1 MNAELYPQFQLS
13 TLHSELKDMAIVE
26 NIQFIE
32 KEIEGKG
39 VILVAVSK
47 TKPVEML
54 MEAYNAGFKRFGE
67 NYVQELVDKYE
78 QMPKDIEW
86 HFIGHL
92 QSNKVKYLAPFVSLI
107 HSVDSLKLL
116 QEINKQAA
124 KQHRVIDC
132 LLQIYIAEED
142 TKSGMTEEE
151 CLEILKSETLEKLP
165 NIRIVGLMGMTTLTE
180 DEDQIR
186 KEFKKLKDFF
196 QSLTINQPPH
206 SSLTTLSMGMSG
218 DYAIA
223 IEEGSTMIR
232 VGSKIFG
239 GRIYQK

>member
-1 MNAELYPQFQLS
+1 
-13 TLHSELKDMAIVE
+13 MAIVE

-39 VILVAVSK
+39 VTLVAVSK

-67 NYVQELVDKYE
+67 NYVQELVDKHE

-92 QSNKVKYLAPFVSLI
+92 QSNKVKYIAPFVSLI

-124 KQHRVIDC
+124 KHNRVIEC

-151 CLEILKSETLEKLP
+151 CLDILKPETLEKLP
-165 NIRIVGLMGMTTLTE
+165 NVRIVGLMGMTTLTDNE
-180 DEDQIR
+180 TQIR
-186 KEFKKLKDFF
+186 KEFSKLFRFYKELRT
-196 QSLTINQPPH
+196 QNSELRI
-206 SSLTTLSMGMSG
+206 LSMGMSG
-218 DYAIA
+218 DYGIA
-223 IEEGSTMIR
+223 IEEGSNMIR

-239 GRIYQK
+239 GRIYNK

>member
-1 MNAELYPQFQLS
+1 
-13 TLHSELKDMAIVE
+13 MAIVE

-39 VILVAVSK
+39 VTLVAVSK

-92 QSNKVKYLAPFVSLI
+92 QSNKVKYIAPFVSLI
-107 HSVDSLKLL
+107 HSVDSFKLL

-124 KQHRVIDC
+124 KHNRVIDC

-151 CLEILKSETLEKLP
+151 CLEILQAETLEKLP
-165 NIRIVGLMGMTTLTE
+165 NVRIVGLMGMTTLTE
-180 DEDQIR
+180 DEAQIR
-186 KEFKKLKDFF
+186 KEFKKLKDFYE
-196 QSLTINQPPH
+196 SLIINPQRWPN
-206 SSLTTLSMGMSG
+206 SSLNILSMGMSG
-218 DYAIA
+218 DYSIA
-223 IEEGSTMIR
+223 IEEGSSMIR

>member
-1 MNAELYPQFQLS
+1 
-13 TLHSELKDMAIVE
+13 MAIVE

-32 KEIEGKG
+32 KEIEGKD
-39 VILVAVSK
+39 VSLVAVSK

-67 NYVQELVDKYE
+67 NYVQELVDKHE
-78 QMPKDIEW
+78 TMPKDIEW

-92 QSNKVKYLAPFVSLI
+92 QSNKVKYIAPFVSLI
-107 HSVDSLKLL
+107 HSVDSFKLL
-116 QEINKQAA
+116 QEINKQAI
-124 KQHRVIDC
+124 KNNRVIDC

-151 CLEILKSETLEKLP
+151 CLEILKAETLP
-165 NIRIVGLMGMTTLTE
+165 NVRIVGLMGMTTLTD
-180 DEDQIR
+180 DEAQIR
-186 KEFKKLKDFF
+186 KEFKKLCEFF
-196 QSLTINQPPH
+196 KELRPQKADRSEL
-206 SSLTTLSMGMSG
+206 STLSMGMSG

>member
-1 MNAELYPQFQLS
+1 
-13 TLHSELKDMAIVE
+13 MAVVE

-32 KEIEGKG
+32 KEIEGKD
-39 VILVAVSK
+39 VTLVAVSK

-67 NYVQELVDKYE
+67 NYVQELVDKHE
-78 QMPKDIEW
+78 LMPKDIEW

-92 QSNKVKYLAPFVSLI
+92 QSNKVKYIASFVSLI

-116 QEINKQAA
+116 QEINKQAI
-124 KQHRVIDC
+124 KNNRVIDC

-151 CLEILKSETLEKLP
+151 CLEILKAETLEKLQ
-165 NIRIVGLMGMTTLTE
+165 NVRIIGLMGMTTLTDNE
-180 DEDQIR
+180 TQIR
-186 KEFKKLKDFF
+186 REFKKLKNFYQTLTF
-196 QSLTINQPPH
+196 NPQRLSHPSLTI
-206 SSLTTLSMGMSG
+206 LSMGMSG
-218 DYAIA
+218 DYGIA
-223 IEEGSTMIR
+223 IEEGSTIIR

-239 GRIYQK
+239 GRINQK

>member
-1 MNAELYPQFQLS
+1 
-13 TLHSELKDMAIVE
+13 MAIVE

-32 KEIEGKG
+32 KEIEGKD
-39 VILVAVSK
+39 VTLVAVSK

-78 QMPKDIEW
+78 QMPEDIEW

-92 QSNKVKYLAPFVSLI
+92 QSNKVKYIASFVSLI

-124 KQHRVIDC
+124 KHNRVIDC

-142 TKSGMTEEE
+142 TKSGMTEDE
-151 CLEILKSETLEKLP
+151 CLEILKAETLEKLP
-165 NIRIVGLMGMTTLTE
+165 NVRIIGLMGMTTLTE
-180 DEDQIR
+180 DETQIR
-186 KEFKKLKDFF
+186 KEFGKLRRFY
-196 QSLTINQPPH
+196 QTLGTQH
-206 SSLTTLSMGMSG
+206 SILATLSMGMSG
-218 DYAIA
+218 DYSIA

-239 GRIYQK
+239 GRVFPQ

>member
-1 MNAELYPQFQLS
+1 
-13 TLHSELKDMAIVE
+13 MAIVE

-39 VILVAVSK
+39 VTLVAVSK

-92 QSNKVKYLAPFVSLI
+92 QSNKVKYIASFVSLI

-124 KQHRVIDC
+124 KHNRVIDC

-151 CLEILKSETLEKLP
+151 CLEILKAETLEKLL
-165 NIRIVGLMGMTTLTE
+165 NVRIVGLMGMTTLTE
-180 DEDQIR
+180 DETQIR
-186 KEFKKLKDFF
+186 KEFKKLNDFH
-196 QSLTINQPPH
+196 QSLAISHSQLTI
-206 SSLTTLSMGMSG
+206 LSMGMSG
-218 DYAIA
+218 DYGIA

>member
-1 MNAELYPQFQLS
+1 
-13 TLHSELKDMAIVE
+13 MAIVE

-39 VILVAVSK
+39 VTLVAVSK

-92 QSNKVKYLAPFVSLI
+92 QSNKVKYIAPFVSLI

-116 QEINKQAA
+116 QEINKQAT
-124 KQHRVIDC
+124 KNNRVIEC

-151 CLEILKSETLEKLP
+151 CLEILKAEMLEKLP
-165 NIRIVGLMGMTTLTE
+165 NVRIVGLMGMTTLTE
-180 DEDQIR
+180 DETQIR
-186 KEFKKLKDFF
+186 KEFAKLKVFYSELKTQNRTADRSEP
-196 QSLTINQPPH
+196 QRRP
-206 SSLTTLSMGMSG
+206 LTTLSMGMSC

>member
-1 MNAELYPQFQLS
+1 
-13 TLHSELKDMAIVE
+13 MAIVE
-26 NIQFIE
+26 NIKFIE
-32 KEIEGKG
+32 KEIEGKD
-39 VILVAVSK
+39 VKLVAVSK
-47 TKPVEML
+47 TKPIEML

-92 QSNKVKYLAPFVSLI
+92 QSNKVKYIAPFVSLI
-107 HSVDSLKLL
+107 HSVDSFKLL
-116 QEINKQAA
+116 QEINKQAV
-124 KQHRVIDC
+124 KHNRVIDC
-132 LLQIYIAEED
+132 LLQIYIAEEE

-151 CLEILKSETLEKLP
+151 CLDILKPETLQTLQ
-165 NIRIVGLMGMTTLTE
+165 NIRVVGLMGMTTLTD
-180 DEDQIR
+180 DESQIR
-186 KEFKKLKDFF
+186 KEFRKLRTF
-196 QSLTINQPPH
+196 H
-206 SSLTTLSMGMSG
+206 SSLIFHHSYLITLSMGMSG
-218 DYAIA
+218 DYGIA

>member
-1 MNAELYPQFQLS
+1 
-13 TLHSELKDMAIVE
+13 MAIVE

-32 KEIEGKG
+32 KEIQTKG
-39 VILVAVSK
+39 VTLIAVSK

-54 MEAYNAGFKRFGE
+54 LEAYNAGFKRFGE
-67 NYVQELVDKYE
+67 NYVQELVDKHE

-92 QSNKVKYLAPFVSLI
+92 QSNKVKYIASFVSLI
-107 HSVDSLKLL
+107 HSVDSYKLL

-124 KQHRVIDC
+124 KHNRVIDC

-151 CLEILKSETLEKLP
+151 CLAILQAETLENLP
-165 NIRIVGLMGMTTLTE
+165 NIRVVGLMGMTTLTDNE
-180 DEDQIR
+180 TQIR
-186 KEFKKLKDFF
+186 KEFKKLKDFY
-196 QSLTINQPPH
+196 QSLTINH
-206 SSLTTLSMGMSG
+206 SLFNHLSMGMSG
-218 DYAIA
+218 DYGIA
-223 IEEGSTMIR
+223 IEEGSSMIR

>member
-1 MNAELYPQFQLS
+1 
-13 TLHSELKDMAIVE
+13 MAIVE

-32 KEIEGKG
+32 KEIAGKD
-39 VILVAVSK
+39 VTLVAVSK

-67 NYVQELVDKYE
+67 NYVQELVDKH
-78 QMPKDIEW
+78 QTMPKDIEW

-92 QSNKVKYLAPFVSLI
+92 QSNKVKYIASFVSLI

-116 QEINKQAA
+116 QEINKQAT
-124 KQHRVIDC
+124 KNNRVIDC

-151 CLEILKSETLEKLP
+151 CLEILKAETLP
-165 NIRIVGLMGMTTLTE
+165 NVRIVGLMGMTTLTD
-180 DEDQIR
+180 DETQIR
-186 KEFKKLKDFF
+186 REFKKLKDFY
-196 QSLTINQPPH
+196 QTLTINPQSHPSLTI
-206 SSLTTLSMGMSG
+206 LSMGMSG
-218 DYAIA
+218 DYGLA
-223 IEEGSTMIR
+223 IEEGSNMIR

-239 GRIYQK
+239 GRVYQK